1 MTDDVLRPGLDRLQT
16 LAKNLN
22 AVSDEISKVVQGVE
36 AHLSDTL
43 RIGVTASVLIER
55 DEDPTETICIRRELV
70 YGRHGP
76 NSAFMSPRP
85 PRLTGTGICYEQ
97 TPWANCPRDMKL
109 LSFQKLPELLD
120 ELARQ
125 VEALLDQVD
134 VGYDAIQAI
143 IPAEPPAKKKAGSH
157 ERRNRDQPQNPGERR
172 SAKAQRPGR

>member
-1 MTDDVLRPGLDRLQT
+1 MTDDVLRPRLDRLQT
-16 LAKNLN
+16 LAKSLN

-55 DEDPTETICIRRELV
+55 EEDPTETICIRRELV
-70 YGRHGP
+70 YGRFGP
-76 NSAFMSPRP
+76 KF
-85 PRLTGTGICYEQ
+85 RLYVAETTSVDGNRDQLEQ

-134 VGYDAIQAI
+134 VGYDAIQAM
-143 IPAEPPAKKKAGSH
+143 IPAAVPAKGKA
-157 ERRNRDQPQNPGERR
+157 
-172 SAKAQRPGR
+172 AKS

>member
-1 MTDDVLRPGLDRLQT
+1 MTDDVLRPRLDRLQT

-76 NSAFMSPRP
+76 KFRFYVAETTSVDGNRD
-85 PRLTGTGICYEQ
+85 LLEQ

-134 VGYDAIQAI
+134 VGYDAIQAM
-143 IPAEPPAKKKAGSH
+143 IPPEPPAKKKG
-157 ERRNRDQPQNPGERR
+157 
-172 SAKAQRPGR
+172 AKP